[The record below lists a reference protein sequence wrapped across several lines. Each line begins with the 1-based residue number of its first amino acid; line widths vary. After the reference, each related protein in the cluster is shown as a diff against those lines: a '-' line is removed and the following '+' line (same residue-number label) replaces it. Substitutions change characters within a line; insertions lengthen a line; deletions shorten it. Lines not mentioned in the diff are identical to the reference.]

1 MYEIDPP
8 SFLEI
13 PASLVEKMLHKTN
26 EIGNLLQSSLLDIN
40 SKREKFRLQLNQIGL
55 LDNDTKFRNIRSL
68 ISCGVDGAYA
78 IDRLLGTDLL
88 FAAAVG
94 VEGINEE
101 LQNRQLVAP
110 DHDVFVNPEK
120 HNPENMIAARAIM
133 IEMEIRLAANA
144 KYDIVYLD
152 GSLTTALIHMYK
164 AVNFIENKNS
174 KSSDKIKEDFKD
186 FLISYKKILAYD
198 NTDKYCLGLPK
209 YTSRNDIGKSLHW
222 PENYDDRAILT
233 LILDPGEFTRP
244 KLFTSEEGWHIRLPY
259 QDEQLRILMEHVIS
273 GIKNL
278 CVIYYKPYSWCPALR
293 IEMPSAI
300 ARDEDKLNTLLSNVK
315 NQCQTPSIMEPFP
328 LYMADRIVKHMAPAI
343 PAYKQIIMKQMT
355 QLADQNE
362 KDIFFMM
369 HSYRTEGGS

>member
-1 MYEIDPP
+1 MNEVDSPA
-8 SFLEI
+8 FLEI
-13 PASLVEKMLHKTN
+13 PASLVEQMLQKTN
-26 EIGNLLQSSLLDIN
+26 EIGGILQSSLRDIN
-40 SKREKFRLQLNQIGL
+40 NKREKFRLQLKQIGL
-55 LDNDTKFRNIRSL
+55 LDNDIKFRNIRPL
-68 ISCGVDGAYA
+68 VSCGIDGAYA

-94 VEGINEE
+94 VEGISE
-101 LQNRQLVAP
+101 LQKGNLNAP
-110 DHDVFVNPEK
+110 NHDVFVNPEK

-133 IEMEIRLAANA
+133 IEMEIKLAANA
-144 KYDIVYLD
+144 QYDIVYLD

-164 AVNFIENKNS
+164 AINFIENINT

-186 FLISYKKILAYD
+186 FLISYKKILEYD
-198 NTDKYCLGLPK
+198 DSDKYYLGLPK
-209 YTSRNDIGKSLHW
+209 YTSRNDIGKNLHW

-259 QDEQLRILMEHVIS
+259 EDEELRILMQQVIL

-278 CVIYYKPYSWCPALR
+278 CVIYYKPHAWCPALR
-293 IEMPSAI
+293 IEMPSAV
-300 ARDEDKLNTLLSNVK
+300 ARDEIKLNTVLNNVK

-328 LYMADRIVKHMAPAI
+328 LYMADRIAKHMAPAI

-355 QLADQNE
+355 QLDDHNE
-362 KDIFFMM
+362 KDIFFLM
-369 HSYRTEGGS
+369 HSYRTEGG

>member
-1 MYEIDPP
+1 MYETDST

-13 PASLVEKMLHKTN
+13 PASLVEQMLQKTN
-26 EIGNLLQSSLLDIN
+26 EIGDILQSSIHDIN
-40 SKREKFRLQLNQIGL
+40 HKRQKFRLQLEQIGL
-55 LDNDTKFRNIRSL
+55 LDNDIRFRNIKPLVSG
-68 ISCGVDGAYA
+68 GVDGAYA
-78 IDRLLGTDLL
+78 VDRLLGTDLL

-94 VEGINEE
+94 VEGINELE
-101 LQNRQLVAP
+101 SGKRMAHN
-110 DHDVFVNPEK
+110 HDVFVNPEK

-133 IEMEIRLAANA
+133 VEMEIRLAASA
-144 KYDIVYLD
+144 QYEIVYLD

-164 AVNFIENKNS
+164 AMNFIENLNT
-174 KSSDKIKEDFKD
+174 KSSERIKEDFKN
-186 FLISYKKILAYD
+186 FLISYKKILEFED
-198 NTDKYCLGLPK
+198 TDKYYLGIPK
-209 YTSRNDIGKSLHW
+209 YTSRNDIGQNLHW

-259 QDEQLRILMEHVIS
+259 EDDELRRLMNQVIS

-278 CVIYYKPYSWCPALR
+278 SVIYYKPHSWCPALR
-293 IEMPSAI
+293 IEIPSAV
-300 ARDEDKLNTLLSNVK
+300 ANDETKLNSILTNVK

-355 QLADQNE
+355 QLDDNNE
-362 KDIFFMM
+362 KDIFFLM
-369 HSYRTEGGS
+369 HSYRTDGG

>member
-1 MYEIDPP
+1 MNEVD
-8 SFLEI
+8 SLAFLEI
-13 PASLVEKMLHKTN
+13 PASLVEHMLQKTN
-26 EIGNLLQSSLLDIN
+26 EIGGILQSSLRDIN
-40 SKREKFRLQLNQIGL
+40 NKRGKFRFQLKQIGL
-55 LDNDTKFRNIRSL
+55 LDNDIKFRNIKPL
-68 ISCGVDGAYA
+68 VSCGIDGAYA

-94 VEGINEE
+94 VEGISE
-101 LQNRQLVAP
+101 LQKGNLNAP
-110 DHDVFVNPEK
+110 NHDVFVNPEK

-133 IEMEIRLAANA
+133 IEMEIKLAANA
-144 KYDIVYLD
+144 QYDIVYLD

-164 AVNFIENKNS
+164 AINFIENINT

-186 FLISYKKILAYD
+186 FLISYKKILEYD
-198 NTDKYCLGLPK
+198 DSDKYYLGLPK
-209 YTSRNDIGKSLHW
+209 YTSRNDIGKNLHW

-259 QDEQLRILMEHVIS
+259 EDEELRILMQQVIL

-278 CVIYYKPYSWCPALR
+278 CVIYYKPHAWCPALR
-293 IEMPSAI
+293 IEMPSAV
-300 ARDEDKLNTLLSNVK
+300 ARDEIKLNTVLNNVK

-328 LYMADRIVKHMAPAI
+328 LYMADRIAKHMAPAI

-355 QLADQNE
+355 QLDDHNE
-362 KDIFFMM
+362 KDIFFLM
-369 HSYRTEGGS
+369 HSYRTEGG

>member
-1 MYEIDPP
+1 MYEVDSP

-13 PASLVEKMLHKTN
+13 PASLIEQMLQKTN
-26 EIGNLLQSSLLDIN
+26 EIGDMLQNSIHEIN
-40 SKREKFRLQLNQIGL
+40 RKRQKFRLQLEQIGL
-55 LDNDTKFRNIRSL
+55 LDTDIRFRNIKPL
-68 ISCGVDGAYA
+68 ISGGVDGAYA
-78 IDRLLGTDLL
+78 VDRLLGTDLL

-94 VEGINEE
+94 IEGVNEE
-101 LQNRQLVAP
+101 NGKRVLP
-110 DHDVFVNPEK
+110 SHDVFVNPEK

-133 IEMEIRLAANA
+133 VEMEIKLAANA
-144 KYDIVYLD
+144 YYDIVYLD

-164 AVNFIENKNS
+164 AINFIETLNT
-174 KSSDKIKEDFKD
+174 KSSEKIKEDFKN
-186 FLISYKKILAYD
+186 FLVSYKKILEFQD
-198 NTDKYCLGLPK
+198 TEKYYLGIPK

-244 KLFTSEEGWHIRLPY
+244 KLFTSEEGWHVRLPY
-259 QDEQLRILMEHVIS
+259 EDEELKTLMQQVIS

-278 CVIYYKPYSWCPALR
+278 SVIYYKPHAWCPALR
-293 IEMPSAI
+293 IEMPSVV
-300 ARDEDKLNTLLSNVK
+300 ARDESKVDTILYNVK
-315 NQCQTPSIMEPFP
+315 SQCQTPSIMEPFP
-328 LYMADRIVKHMAPAI
+328 LYMADRIAKHMAPAI

-355 QLADQNE
+355 QLADNNE

>member
-1 MYEIDPP
+1 MYEVDSP

-13 PASLVEKMLHKTN
+13 PASLIEQMLQKTN
-26 EIGNLLQSSLLDIN
+26 EIGDMLQSSIHEIN
-40 SKREKFRLQLNQIGL
+40 RKRQKFRLQLEQIGL
-55 LDNDTKFRNIRSL
+55 LDTDIRFRNIKPL
-68 ISCGVDGAYA
+68 ISGGVDGAYA
-78 IDRLLGTDLL
+78 VDRLLGTDLL

-94 VEGINEE
+94 IEGMNEE
-101 LQNRQLVAP
+101 NGKRVLP
-110 DHDVFVNPEK
+110 SHDVFVNPEK

-133 IEMEIRLAANA
+133 VEMEIKLAANA
-144 KYDIVYLD
+144 HYDIVYLD

-164 AVNFIENKNS
+164 AINFIETLNT
-174 KSSDKIKEDFKD
+174 KSSEKIKEDFKN
-186 FLISYKKILAYD
+186 FLVSYKKILEFQD
-198 NTDKYCLGLPK
+198 TEKYYLGIPK

-244 KLFTSEEGWHIRLPY
+244 KLFTSEEGWHVRLPY
-259 QDEQLRILMEHVIS
+259 EDEELKTLMQQVIS

-278 CVIYYKPYSWCPALR
+278 SVIYYKPHAWCPALR
-293 IEMPSAI
+293 IEMPSVV
-300 ARDEDKLNTLLSNVK
+300 ARDESKVDTILYNVK
-315 NQCQTPSIMEPFP
+315 SQCQTPSIMEPFP
-328 LYMADRIVKHMAPAI
+328 LYMADRIAKHMAPAI

-355 QLADQNE
+355 QLADNNE